1 MIALQ
6 GPYPS
11 NTERAFTL
19 FEACLE
25 QSEPGGCNEGLLRP
39 DADLHLVGISDEPEQ
54 SEHAW
59 DHYLPLFEGYL
70 ADHSKLV
77 VHGVGADYPHGCTGA
92 SPYTGLYDAVQ
103 ATGGEYFSI
112 CNPAW
117 GEYLIA
123 LGEAVVDPPLPLSLS
138 AQPVE
143 ETLELRVDGVSAE
156 RGWSYDARDNSV
168 VFEPGVLP
176 VWGSTV
182 ELRYAVAQG
191 CSG

>member
-77 VHGVGADYPHGCTGA
+77 VHGVGADNPTAARAPRPTLACTMPCRPRAVSTSRSATRPGA
-92 SPYTGLYDAVQ
+92 ST
-103 ATGGEYFSI
+103 
-112 CNPAW
+112 
-117 GEYLIA
+117 
-123 LGEAVVDPPLPLSLS
+123 
-138 AQPVE
+138 
-143 ETLELRVDGVSAE
+143 
-156 RGWSYDARDNSV
+156 
-168 VFEPGVLP
+168 
-176 VWGSTV
+176 
-182 ELRYAVAQG
+182 
-191 CSG
+191 